1 MRNTKFKN
9 KAIKFAIPVIATA
22 TLVYAQTQTDLDYTP
37 GNYIIIGSPN
47 ALPNQQYNVSISGG
61 STTYYMYLPQQQA
74 TPFQSY
80 SPPQWNL
87 YNTLLS
93 SLGNLA
99 LGAGS
104 GLYNMS
110 LANPQQ
116 LFGGFAN
123 VLNPQTLT
131 GLGLASILY
140 TVGTYA
146 PVLKEAM
153 VGADNISKQMAMFAS
168 QGLGAMQ
175 NAINALPDG
184 EKQAVQAC
192 VTYNLTGGQQ
202 FTGLSLNQV
211 MSYLGNNNQGAFN
224 SLLDSCMQGESIAQ
238 MFNYNAQLINN
249 YLNQFNPRSW
259 MADDIQ
265 QAGLQPDQNNNLV
278 ASDTATPSST
288 NNLTSLFNP
297 QLVAKDMLIAAQP
310 AVQYNQSAHNI
321 VPQFVYITMPDGS
334 KLLVSLANFDQD
346 IKAIVKEQ
354 MDYTLSSITSTTDF
368 DTYYN
373 QYVVP
378 VNNAL
383 SLTGND
389 IYNYWYTLYNAIQTY
404 LYAYQNGTLPPPHDN
419 IIVTQQDLNNMEAQ
433 IASTRK
439 NLTNLYTAYFEK
451 ETLQYLQQEA
461 QENEQK
467 YMAEH
472 YMNNKPAPASGSQ
485 SPPAPQPAGTST
497 DQAPPPTPAGT
508 EAPPI
513 IAGVRFQ

>member
-1 MRNTKFKN
+1 MKNTTFKN
-9 KAIKFAIPVIATA
+9 KAIQFAIPIIATA
-22 TLVYAQTQTDLDYTP
+22 TLVYAQTQTDQDYTP
-37 GNYIIIGSPN
+37 GNYIIIGSPS
-47 ALPNQQYNVSISGG
+47 APSTSYNVSISGG
-61 STTYYMYLPQQQA
+61 STTYQMYLPNQQA
-74 TPFQSY
+74 TPFQNY

-87 YNTLLS
+87 FNSNVL

-116 LFGGFAN
+116 LLGNFAN
-123 VLNPQTLT
+123 ILNPQALT

-168 QGLGAMQ
+168 QGLSAMQ
-175 NAINALPDG
+175 NAINSLPSG
-184 EKQAVQAC
+184 VQQAVQAC
-192 VTYNLTGGQQ
+192 ITYNLTSGSQ

-211 MSYLGNNNQGAFN
+211 MSYLGNNSQIAFN
-224 SLLDSCMQGESIAQ
+224 QLVDTCMQGQSIVQ
-238 MFNYNAQLINN
+238 TFNGNAQAINS

-265 QAGLQPDQNNNLV
+265 QAGLQTGPNDGNLY
-278 ASDTATPSST
+278 ASDTLVNSSA
-288 NNLTSLFNP
+288 NLTALFNP

-310 AVQYNQSAHNI
+310 AVQYNPSASTI

-346 IKAIVKEQ
+346 IKAIVEEQ
-354 MDYTLSSITSTTDF
+354 MDNTLASITNATNF
-368 DTYYN
+368 DAYYN

-378 VNNAL
+378 INNAL
-383 SLTGND
+383 NLTGND

-404 LYAYQNGTLPPPHDN
+404 LYAEQNGTLPPPHDD
-419 IIVTQQDLNNMEAQ
+419 IMVTQEDMNNMLTQ
-433 IASTRK
+433 IRQSIT
-439 NLTNLYTAYFEK
+439 NLTNLYTAYFED
-451 ETLQYLQQEA
+451 ETLKYLQQEA
-461 QENEQK
+461 QQNEQK

-472 YMNNKPAPASGSQ
+472 EMNNKPAPASTPAGQ
-485 SPPAPQPAGTST
+485 SSDQAPAPQPANNG
-497 DQAPPPTPAGT
+497 
-508 EAPPI
+508 
-513 IAGVRFQ
+513 

>member
-37 GNYIIIGSPN
+37 GNYIIIGSPTAPDTN
-47 ALPNQQYNVSISGG
+47 YNVSISGG

-116 LFGGFAN
+116 LLGGFAN

-168 QGLGAMQ
+168 QGLSAMQ

-192 VTYNLTGGQQ
+192 VTYNLTGGSQ
-202 FTGLSLNQV
+202 FSGLSLNQV
-211 MSYLGNNNQGAFN
+211 MSYLGNNSQSQFNQ
-224 SLLDSCMQGESIAQ
+224 LIDSCMQGESIAQ
-238 MFNYNAQLINN
+238 MFNYNAQAINA

-278 ASDTATPSST
+278 ASDTLANSSA
-288 NNLTSLFNP
+288 NLTSLFNP

-310 AVQYNQSAHNI
+310 EVQYSQSAHNI

-346 IKAIVKEQ
+346 IKAIVKQQ

-378 VNNAL
+378 INNAL

-485 SPPAPQPAGTST
+485 SPPAPQPAGTES
-497 DQAPPPTPAGT
+497 
-508 EAPPI
+508 PPI
-513 IAGVRFQ
+513 IAGVRF

>member
-1 MRNTKFKN
+1 MRNTTFKN
-9 KAIKFAIPVIATA
+9 KAIKFAIPIVAT
-22 TLVYAQTQTDLDYTP
+22 TTVLVYAQTDQDYTP
-37 GNYIIIGSPN
+37 GNYIIIGSPS
-47 ALPNQQYNVSISGG
+47 APSTSYNVSISGG

-74 TPFQSY
+74 TPFQNY
-80 SPPQWNL
+80 NPPQWNL
-87 YNTLLS
+87 FNSNVL

-104 GLYNMS
+104 GLYQMS

-116 LFGGFAN
+116 LLGGFSN
-123 VLNPQTLT
+123 ILNPQTLT

-153 VGADNISKQMAMFAS
+153 VGADNISKQMAMFTS
-168 QGLGAMQ
+168 QGISAMQ
-175 NAINALPDG
+175 NAINSLPSG
-184 EKQAVQAC
+184 VQQAVQAC

-202 FTGLSLNQV
+202 FSGLSLNQV
-211 MSYLGNNNQGAFN
+211 SSYLGSSTASQSAFN
-224 SLLDSCMQGESIAQ
+224 SLVDTCMQGQSIVQ
-238 MFNYNAQLINN
+238 TFNGNIQAINS
-249 YLNQFNPRSW
+249 YLNQFNPRTW

-265 QAGLQPDQNNNLV
+265 QAGLILGSNSNLY
-278 ASDTATPSST
+278 ASDTLANSSA
-288 NNLTSLFNP
+288 NLTALFNP

-310 AVQYNQSAHNI
+310 AVQYNQSASTV
-321 VPQFVYITMPDGS
+321 VPQFVYITLPSGS
-334 KLLVSLANFDQD
+334 NLLVSLANFDQD

-354 MDYTLSSITSTTDF
+354 MDYTLASITNATNF

-378 VNNAL
+378 VDNAL

-389 IYNYWYTLYNAIQTY
+389 FYNYWYTLYNTIQTY
-404 LYAYQNGTLPPPHDN
+404 LYAYKNGTLPPPHDN
-419 IIVTQQDLNNMEAQ
+419 IMITQQDLNNMEAQ
-433 IASTRK
+433 IDSTRK

-461 QENEQK
+461 QQNEQK

-472 YMNNKPAPASGSQ
+472 YMNNKPAPVPQSASANQ
-485 SPPAPQPAGTST
+485 SPPQPQPANQNG
-497 DQAPPPTPAGT
+497 
-508 EAPPI
+508 
-513 IAGVRFQ
+513 